1 MLYCRFCNPFGEP
14 LDREGR
20 FCRPILV
27 NKFKSKGIPIDVRRV
42 PRNPYL
48 FSLLV
53 WCQFVIVWTTQIS
66 DRSPTKCPECCVI
79 TRTNKYDQIKPFL
92 KQLQWLPVNQRIKY
106 IKDITWSRE
115 ETNFIFECWKYLSR
129 VSEANLWEILSA
141 REGKIRIPKRLCNV
155 LCIFIDT
162 DEIPT

>member
-1 MLYCRFCNPFGEP
+1 MQEECQEIHFSFHCRSDAN
-14 LDREGR
+14 
-20 FCRPILV
+20 
-27 NKFKSKGIPIDVRRV
+27 
-42 PRNPYL
+42 
-48 FSLLV
+48 SLLYGL
-53 WCQFVIVWTTQIS
+53 QIS

-141 REGKIRIPKRLCNV
+141 REGKIRFPKRLCNV